1 MMMIPVIF
9 LANIQVFSFVKIAWI
24 SEQFA
29 LVNLLTHFSLPSLP
43 LSLSILRDLLLLSSD
58 LTYPEYLL
66 AYQRV

>member
-1 MMMIPVIF
+1 MIPVIF

-43 LSLSILRDLLLLSSD
+43 LSILRDLLLLSSD
-58 LTYPEYLL
+58 LTYLEYLL
-66 AYQRV
+66 AYQLV